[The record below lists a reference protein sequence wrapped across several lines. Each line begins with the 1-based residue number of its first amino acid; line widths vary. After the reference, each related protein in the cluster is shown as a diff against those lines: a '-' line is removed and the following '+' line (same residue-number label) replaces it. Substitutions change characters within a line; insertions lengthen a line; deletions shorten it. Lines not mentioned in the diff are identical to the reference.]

1 MRSKNES
8 RFLMC
13 SPQHFGVEYVINPWM
28 HGQIHATDRGL
39 ASSQWM
45 QLHAVLSNYADVAL
59 MPAVSGLPDLVFTAN
74 AALVYGHTAV
84 LSSFRC
90 PERQPEARYYA
101 EWLSADGFQVKTL
114 PSGTL
119 FEGAGDALFDRGTKP
134 LLWFG
139 HGYRSDAAALPYL
152 EKATGVEVQGLRLS
166 DPRFY
171 HLDTCFCPLEGGYLL
186 YYPAA
191 FDQQS
196 NAAIEGRIPARQ
208 RLAITEEDA
217 IHFACNAVNIGT
229 KVILNYATC
238 GLTAWLAAQSFE
250 VIQTRV
256 SEFIK
261 AGGSTKCLSLRLDEF
276 RSSST
281 ASPETSLRNTSICPY
296 TGIHDFWE
304 ASAKR
309 G

>member
-1 MRSKNES
+1 MR
-8 RFLMC
+8 
-13 SPQHFGVEYVINPWM
+13 
-28 HGQIHATDRGL
+28 GQIHAADQRL

-45 QLHAVLSNYADVAL
+45 QLHAAINSYADVAL

-74 AALVYGHTAV
+74 AALVYGQTAV

-114 PSGTL
+114 PSGAL

-139 HGYRSDAAALPYL
+139 YGYRSNAAALPYL
-152 EKATGVEVQGLRLS
+152 QKTTGVEVQGLRLC

-191 FDQQS
+191 FDQQA
-196 NAAIEGRIPARQ
+196 NAVIERRIPTDR
-208 RLAITEEDA
+208 RLAVSEEDA
-217 IHFACNAVNIGT
+217 IHFACNAVNVGT

-238 GLTAWLAAQSFE
+238 ELASWLASRSFE
-250 VIQTRV
+250 VIQTHT

-261 AGGSTKCLSLRLDEF
+261 AGGSAKCLSLRLDEF
-276 RSSST
+276 
-281 ASPETSLRNTSICPY
+281 
-296 TGIHDFWE
+296 
-304 ASAKR
+304 
-309 G
+309 

>member
-1 MRSKNES
+1 MRLTSES

-13 SPQHFGVEYVINPWM
+13 PPHHFGVEYVINPWM
-28 HGQIHATDRGL
+28 QGQIKAADQEL
-39 ASSQWM
+39 ASSQWTQFHTIM
-45 QLHAVLSNYADVAL
+45 SNHADVEL

-74 AALVYGHTAV
+74 AALVYSNTAV

-90 PERQPEARYYA
+90 TERQPESRHYA

-119 FEGAGDALFDRGTKP
+119 FEGAGDALFDRGIRT
-134 LLWFG
+134 LLWLG
-139 HGYRSDAAALPYL
+139 YGYRSNAAALL
-152 EKATGVEVQGLRLS
+152 HLQKSIDVEVQGLRLC

-191 FDQQS
+191 FDQQA
-196 NAAIEGRIPARQ
+196 NAAIEARVPAGQ
-208 RLAITEEDA
+208 RLAVTEDDA
-217 IHFACNAVNIGT
+217 IHFACNAVNIG
-229 KVILNYATC
+229 KKIILNYARRE
-238 GLTAWLAAQSFE
+238 LEAWLVSRGFE
-250 VIQTRV
+250 VIQTRM

-276 RSSST
+276 
-281 ASPETSLRNTSICPY
+281 
-296 TGIHDFWE
+296 
-304 ASAKR
+304 
-309 G
+309 

>member
-1 MRSKNES
+1 MTAASAHIHLAENVAVLAGGESVRSNNES

-13 SPQHFGVEYVINPWM
+13 PPHHFGVEYVINPWM
-28 HGQIHATDRGL
+28 RGQINAADQVL
-39 ASSQWM
+39 ASRQWT
-45 QLHAVLSNYADVAL
+45 QLHAVMSDYADVAL
-59 MPAVSGLPDLVFTAN
+59 MRAVSGLPDLVFTAN

-90 PERQPEARYYA
+90 AERQPEAQYYA

-119 FEGAGDALFDRGTKP
+119 FEGAGDALFDRGIKG

-139 HGYRSDAAALPYL
+139 YGFRSNLAAVPHLQ
-152 EKATGVEVQGLRLS
+152 KSIDVEVQELRLC

-171 HLDTCFCPLEGGYLL
+171 HLDTCFCPLGRGYLL

-191 FDQQS
+191 FDRQA
-196 NAAIEGRIPARQ
+196 NAVIEARVPAEQ
-208 RLAITEEDA
+208 RLAVTEEDA
-217 IHFACNAVNIGT
+217 LHFACNAVNVG
-229 KVILNYATC
+229 KNVILNYATRE
-238 GLTAWLAAQSFE
+238 LVEWLRSRGFE

-276 RSSST
+276 
-281 ASPETSLRNTSICPY
+281 
-296 TGIHDFWE
+296 
-304 ASAKR
+304 
-309 G
+309 